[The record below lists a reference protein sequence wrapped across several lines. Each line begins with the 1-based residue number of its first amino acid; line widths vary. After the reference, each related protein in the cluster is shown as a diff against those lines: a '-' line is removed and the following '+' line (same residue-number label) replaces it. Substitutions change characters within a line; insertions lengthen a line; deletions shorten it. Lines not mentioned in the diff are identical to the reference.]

1 MASFKRSEIRKILGE
16 ACTEEIEN
24 QLVAL
29 HMSVLDPLKDERDE
43 LKAQA
48 DKYKADAEKLSS
60 VQQQLDAL
68 KDGDYEAKYTKEHA
82 DFEAYK
88 TKVEGEALAG
98 KKRSA
103 LMAILEEEKIS
114 QKRRDGICKLESIN
128 MDAYTLDDKGRFTD
142 EKAIRKRINEEYA
155 EYKVTDER
163 ERGEDVAHPPRT
175 DNGQPAGA
183 VRKMVAQ
190 WHAERY
196 GNGQTNNE

>member
-24 QLVAL
+24 ALVAL

-48 DKYKADAEKLSS
+48 DKYKADAEKLTG
-60 VQQQLDAL
+60 VQEQLDAL
-68 KDGDYEAKYTKEHA
+68 KEGDYEARYNKEHA

-98 KKRSA
+98 KKRAA
-103 LMAILEEEKIS
+103 LMALLEDEKIS
-114 QKRRDGICKLESIN
+114 QKRRDGICKLETVNLGS
-128 MDAYTLDDKGRFTD
+128 YTLDDKGRFTN
-142 EKAIRKRINEEYA
+142 EKDIRKRINDEYA

-163 ERGEDVAHPPRT
+163 ERGEDVAHPPINN
-175 DNGQPAGA
+175 NGGVNTEMQALA
-183 VRKMVAQ
+183 KKF
-190 WHAERY
+190 HDERY
-196 GNGQTNNE
+196 GKKE